1 MLAGVAILEW
11 FMNNVFRTMKM
22 RKLIR
27 IRACFILQLLS
38 MVTTCT
44 GFETPVEGKDHQKI
58 FLVQMVLKSSMRVHK
73 LNVYLMLYYA
83 PSNAI
88 CTVFHITHTILT
100 YPVL

>member
-1 MLAGVAILEW
+1 MARFFCSSLTLLKPCTTKE
-11 FMNNVFRTMKM
+11 RPE
-22 RKLIR
+22 LCCR